1 MRKLLLLGLLAFSN
15 ITVNAQ
21 GYVDQDKVTPL
32 LNSQTGSIQN
42 VRKAQWMVY
51 DYKAFKKGEKKGP
64 WTKLQ
69 AYLDSLPGE
78 QRGYRLE
85 IVELANRVTSDRL
98 KPGRKLVVPV
108 SFD

>member
-1 MRKLLLLGLLAFSN
+1 MRNLLLLGLLSLASLK
-15 ITVNAQ
+15 TEAQ

-32 LNSQTGSIQN
+32 LNSQTGPIDN
-42 VRKAQWMVY
+42 VKKAQWMVY

-64 WTKLQ
+64 WTKLKS
-69 AYLDSLPGE
+69 YLDSLPGE
-78 QRGYRLE
+78 QNGYRLE

-108 SFD
+108 SF